1 MYETNCNT
9 TMTPT
14 LNVLCTSMCENVK
27 ILHEMIS
34 DARGIA
40 KGTRTVLFGPEK
52 DQEKVPEPSATCVS
66 EELDIMLRQMKE
78 VLNDLNE
85 IRNRIG

>member
-1 MYETNCNT
+1 MYEKNCGAIVS
-9 TMTPT
+9 PDAP
-14 LNVLCTSMCENVK
+14 CTSMCDNVK
-27 ILHEMIS
+27 TLHEMIS

-52 DQEKVPEPSATCVS
+52 EQEKVPEEPSATCVS

-78 VLNDLNE
+78 VLNDLSE

>member
-1 MYETNCNT
+1 MYEKNCDAI
-9 TMTPT
+9 MTPEAP
-14 LNVLCTSMCENVK
+14 CTSMCDNVK
-27 ILHEMIS
+27 TLHEMIS

-40 KGTRTVLFGPEK
+40 KGTRVVLFGSEK
-52 DQEKVPEPSATCVS
+52 DQEKVSELSATCMS

-78 VLNDLNE
+78 VLNDLSE

>member
-1 MYETNCNT
+1 MYEKKCDAV
-9 TMTPT
+9 MTPDAP
-14 LNVLCTSMCENVK
+14 CTSMCDKVRK
-27 ILHEMIS
+27 LHEMIS

-52 DQEKVPEPSATCVS
+52 DQEKVSEPSVTCMS

-78 VLNDLNE
+78 VLNDLSD